1 MIEIK
6 GRKIFLAAKKNAG
19 FACESGVS
27 TVAFDRSFLTSGSNV
42 EELAL

>member
-6 GRKIFLAAKKNAG
+6 GGKIFLAAKKNAEV
-19 FACESGVS
+19 ASDSGVS
-27 TVAFDRSFLTSGSNV
+27 ERKFRTQPSNV

>member
-19 FACESGVS
+19 FACESGV
-27 TVAFDRSFLTSGSNV
+27 FDRGFLTSGSNV